1 MPPVPLCRSCRLPSL
16 LGPSRG
22 PFRTQGTQSAPWV
35 FPAQAFAPSGP
46 GFPKW
51 KTKVLVWRPPG
62 LPSAVP
68 LCGDDSC
75 PWGGQDWGSCRHPP
89 KAATPSGVGRCRHC
103 SAWRASWKP
112 APAVCPGKP
121 PGGQVPLLSEE
132 LLAVS
137 RCQSSPEPCPGLLRS
152 EHCKVRPRTATA
164 SPSCRLVSIN
174 CISGQIFSLTK
185 TAVVFLSLRCAA
197 GQVAEAV

>member
-1 MPPVPLCRSCRLPSL
+1 MPPLD
-16 LGPSRG
+16 
-22 PFRTQGTQSAPWV
+22 
-35 FPAQAFAPSGP
+35 P
-46 GFPKW
+46 GFPNGKRRCW
-51 KTKVLVWRPPG
+51 YGGPLGSSWLCLCVVMMAAPGGGRTGAAADTLPRLLPRVVWGAVGTALPG
-62 LPSAVP
+62 AP
-68 LCGDDSC
+68 LGNQRLLFAQ
-75 PWGGQDWGSCRHPP
+75 GNR
-89 KAATPSGVGRCRHC
+89 
-103 SAWRASWKP
+103 
-112 APAVCPGKP
+112 
-121 PGGQVPLLSEE
+121 PGGQAPLLSEE

-164 SPSCRLVSIN
+164 SPSCCLVSIN